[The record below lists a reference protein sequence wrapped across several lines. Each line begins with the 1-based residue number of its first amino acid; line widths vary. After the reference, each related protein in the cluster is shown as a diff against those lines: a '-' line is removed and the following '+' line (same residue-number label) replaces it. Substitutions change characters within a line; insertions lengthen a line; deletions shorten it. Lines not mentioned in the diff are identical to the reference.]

1 MKRGL
6 MAAPFS
12 EFSMHFASSAKVASG
27 GVSFRRTFCAI
38 QRLTTAADVNRT
50 DGVTTPH
57 TAWHEPWV
65 ARLPRDV
72 RSERAMKG
80 AFPNHVARR
89 AQRRQRTRVRRP
101 RLARR
106 LPRASGEPPAADPY
120 RGGGAGE
127 ADRAGRRRREAA
139 HDRVEFAPRG
149 RPGERFSRTR
159 ASAPRLDP
167 GGHARADAGAEKFD
181 WRRGYRFSTYAS
193 WWIRQSI
200 QRAIA
205 TQARTIR
212 LPLHVV
218 EREQRLSREAQR
230 LETELGRRP
239 TKDEL
244 AEATGLTGPQ
254 IEETLGVAHVA
265 GSLNQ
270 TFRAHEDDE
279 LGDVIADT
287 ESAEPLEQ
295 ASTSLLAEQ
304 VRTALRTLPERERL
318 ILELRFGLKG
328 TERTLDGIA
337 SELELTRERVRQL
350 ILSGLRRMEHALAA

>member
-1 MKRGL
+1 
-6 MAAPFS
+6 
-12 EFSMHFASSAKVASG
+12 MHFASSAKVASG

-65 ARLPRDV
+65 ARRPRDV

-139 HDRVEFAPRG
+139 DDRVEFAPRG
-149 RPGERFSRTR
+149 RAGERFSRTR

-167 GGHARADAGAEKFD
+167 GGHARADAGHREVRLAPRIQVLHLRELVD
-181 WRRGYRFSTYAS
+181 PAIDSARHRNAGPDHPAPTPRR
-193 WWIRQSI
+193 
-200 QRAIA
+200 
-205 TQARTIR
+205 
-212 LPLHVV
+212 
-218 EREQRLSREAQR
+218 REGA
-230 LETELGRRP
+230 
-239 TKDEL
+239 
-244 AEATGLTGPQ
+244 AA
-254 IEETLGVAHVA
+254 VA
-265 GSLNQ
+265 
-270 TFRAHEDDE
+270 
-279 LGDVIADT
+279 
-287 ESAEPLEQ
+287 
-295 ASTSLLAEQ
+295 
-304 VRTALRTLPERERL
+304 
-318 ILELRFGLKG
+318 
-328 TERTLDGIA
+328 
-337 SELELTRERVRQL
+337 
-350 ILSGLRRMEHALAA
+350 